1 MYFPVKYDPFR
12 EVDRATATLLAV
24 PAKTN
29 NGNALFKNKFRVR
42 AYYESMPGFAKFYSK
57 HGMSPVYLAQS
68 ITYLMNF
75 WNTI

>member
-1 MYFPVKYDPFR
+1 MIHFR

-42 AYYESMPGFAKFYSK
+42 AYYESMPGFAQFYSK
-57 HGMSPVYLAQS
+57 HGMSQVQS
-68 ITYLMNF
+68 TMLQSKSICLL
-75 WNTI
+75 WILPGK